1 MKTFFKRK
9 TIKCITLLVLCFMLV
24 TIGSSNELYS
34 NDQNSI
40 EIEKEWETNIST
52 IYSPMSIVNTSENV
66 FYINYFDRLIS
77 VDSINGKILQEY
89 IPGNNERILDFLIE
103 NSFFYLSIVKEDENC
118 NSISF
123 LEKIDIN
130 SNKVIWKKELP
141 FGDYFFFYTLSD
153 TLLIGGSNFYK
164 ISKDDGKIVRD
175 YFRTFMNAELK
186 LLLYSSFSMKDET
199 IYWYVSG
206 WNDILRVDLP
216 TLTLLKDK
224 THLEKELNNKPF
236 EPSHLY
242 GIDEDNNFI
251 ILSDQSILVVT
262 DEGKIKKE
270 ITPVDCFPNSYLNV
284 VSVNSDDNE
293 STNPLIYKNY
303 VLLKYKND
311 IRLVN
316 TKSGEIYRNNTDDI
330 DGLELNYDITYP
342 VFFRDK
348 LFLLDF
354 IDNKARISIMSVPDL
369 TTLCYQFESI
379 AKFREPSV
387 GATYFSPYL
396 SFKFIEEE
404 NSLKLMVVYPGN
416 VCLYKINL
424 EGEN

>member
-9 TIKCITLLVLCFMLV
+9 TIKCITLLVLCLLLV

-262 DEGKIKKE
+262 EEGIIKKE

-284 VSVNSDDNE
+284 VSVNSDYNE
-293 STNPLIYKNY
+293 ST
-303 VLLKYKND
+303 
-311 IRLVN
+311 
-316 TKSGEIYRNNTDDI
+316 
-330 DGLELNYDITYP
+330 
-342 VFFRDK
+342 
-348 LFLLDF
+348 
-354 IDNKARISIMSVPDL
+354 
-369 TTLCYQFESI
+369 TL
-379 AKFREPSV
+379 
-387 GATYFSPYL
+387 
-396 SFKFIEEE
+396 
-404 NSLKLMVVYPGN
+404 
-416 VCLYKINL
+416 
-424 EGEN
+424 